1 MWSIGG
7 ISEILSRRIVG
18 GSSPVTR
25 VVIVVIVMVLML
37 SVFVIDDLRRMR
49 FFQIHPKLDNVEDQG
64 DDSDEEELEL
74 EVR

>member
-49 FFQIHPKLDNVEDQG
+49 FFQIHPKLDNVKDQG
-64 DDSDEEELEL
+64 DDGDEEELEL